1 MTRIA
6 RPTTRPP
13 TMRPPTRRWPPAKP
27 LLVALLALV
36 PALAACQPQ
45 GGHHA
50 DAAPVIRPVR
60 TITVEPVTFRMGGS
74 ATGTIEARADA
85 DLGFRI
91 AGKLIERK
99 VDVGSQVKAGDVL
112 ARLDDQDQRNALR
125 TAEANLAS
133 AKADQV
139 QARNEEVRKRELLAN
154 GNAPQAQ
161 YDAALLAMRT
171 ADAKVVATQAALQS
185 ARDRVGYTE
194 LKADR
199 DGVVT
204 TVGAEPGQVVEAGQ
218 MVVRVAQPEEREA
231 VFNVAETGIRAAP
244 KDPVID
250 VSLAGAP
257 DIVAVGRVREVS
269 PQADPVTRTHTVRI
283 ALDNPPDALRL
294 GATVV
299 GRLKQPPAPVVELPG
314 TALFEEAGRS
324 FVWLVDPKAQIVRR
338 QPVVIRPR
346 DGARDT
352 DGPVIVTEGLT
363 RGDVVV
369 TAGVHSLTE
378 GQRVRF
384 NQKIETAAAP

>member
-6 RPTTRPP
+6 RPTTRLPTLRPP
-13 TMRPPTRRWPPAKP
+13 TMWRPPAKP
-27 LLVALLALV
+27 LLVALLALA

-60 TITVEPVTFRMGGS
+60 TVTVEPVTFRMGGS

-91 AGKLIERK
+91 AGKLVERK
-99 VDVGSQVKAGDVL
+99 VDVGSLVKADDVL

-139 QARNEEVRKRELLAN
+139 QARNEEGRKRELLAN

-194 LKADR
+194 LRADR

-204 TVGAEPGQVVEAGQ
+204 TIGAEPGQVVEAGQ

-257 DIVAVGRVREVS
+257 DIVAVGRVREIS

-324 FVWLVDPKAQIVRR
+324 FVWLVDPKAQTVRR
-338 QPVVIRPR
+338 QPVVIRAR
-346 DGARDT
+346 DG

-369 TAGVHSLTE
+369 TAGVHSLSE

>member
-1 MTRIA
+1 
-6 RPTTRPP
+6 
-13 TMRPPTRRWPPAKP
+13 
-27 LLVALLALV
+27 
-36 PALAACQPQ
+36 
-45 GGHHA
+45 
-50 DAAPVIRPVR
+50 
-60 TITVEPVTFRMGGS
+60 
-74 ATGTIEARADA
+74 
-85 DLGFRI
+85 
-91 AGKLIERK
+91 
-99 VDVGSQVKAGDVL
+99 
-112 ARLDDQDQRNALR
+112 
-125 TAEANLAS
+125 
-133 AKADQV
+133 
-139 QARNEEVRKRELLAN
+139 
-154 GNAPQAQ
+154 
-161 YDAALLAMRT
+161 MRT

-194 LKADR
+194 LRADR

-204 TVGAEPGQVVEAGQ
+204 TIGAEPGQVVEAGQ

-257 DIVAVGRVREVS
+257 DIVAVGRVREIS

-324 FVWLVDPKAQIVRR
+324 FVWLVDPKAQTVRR
-338 QPVVIRPR
+338 QPVVIRAR
-346 DGARDT
+346 DG

-369 TAGVHSLTE
+369 TAGVHSLSE

>member
-1 MTRIA
+1 MSA
-6 RPTTRPP
+6 VWSRPATCWPGWTTRTSATRCGPP
-13 TMRPPTRRWPPAKP
+13 RRISPPRRPIRCRRATRRPASGNCWP
-27 LLVALLALV
+27 
-36 PALAACQPQ
+36 
-45 GGHHA
+45 
-50 DAAPVIRPVR
+50 
-60 TITVEPVTFRMGGS
+60 T
-74 ATGTIEARADA
+74 ATP
-85 DLGFRI
+85 
-91 AGKLIERK
+91 
-99 VDVGSQVKAGDVL
+99 
-112 ARLDDQDQRNALR
+112 
-125 TAEANLAS
+125 
-133 AKADQV
+133 
-139 QARNEEVRKRELLAN
+139 
-154 GNAPQAQ
+154 PQAQ

-194 LKADR
+194 LRADR

-204 TVGAEPGQVVEAGQ
+204 TIGAEPGQVVEAGQ

-244 KDPVID
+244 KDPVIE

-257 DIVAVGRVREVS
+257 DITAVGRVREIS

-324 FVWLVDPKAQIVRR
+324 FVWLVDPKAQTVRR

-369 TAGVHSLTE
+369 TAGVHSLSE

>member
-6 RPTTRPP
+6 PP
-13 TMRPPTRRWPPAKP
+13 TLAPT
-27 LLVALLALV
+27 LVLALAL
-36 PALAACQPQ
+36 ALAACEPQ
-45 GGHHA
+45 GGHQA
-50 DAAPVIRPVR
+50 DATPVIRPVR
-60 TITVEPVTFRMGGS
+60 TVTVEPVTFRMGNT

-91 AGKLIERK
+91 AGKLVERK
-99 VDVGSQVKAGDVL
+99 VDVSDQVKAGDLL

-133 AKADQV
+133 AQADQV
-139 QARNEEVRKRELLAN
+139 QARNEEARKRELLAN

-194 LKADR
+194 LRADR

-244 KDPVID
+244 KDPVIE
-250 VSLAGAP
+250 VALAGAP
-257 DIVAVGRVREVS
+257 DITATGRVREVS

-314 TALFEEAGRS
+314 TALFEEAGRT
-324 FVWLVDPKAQIVRR
+324 FVWLVDPKTQTVRR
-338 QPVVIRPR
+338 QPVVIRPG
-346 DGARDT
+346 DGAGDSA
-352 DGPVIVTEGLT
+352 GPVIVTEGLT

-369 TAGVHSLTE
+369 TAGVHSLSE
-378 GQRVRF
+378 GQRIRF

>member
-1 MTRIA
+1 MTGIA
-6 RPTTRPP
+6 RPNTWRPTTN
-13 TMRPPTRRWPPAKP
+13 P
-27 LLVALLALV
+27 LLIALLALA

-91 AGKLIERK
+91 AGKLVERK
-99 VDVGSQVKAGDVL
+99 VDVGNLVKAGDVL

-133 AKADQV
+133 AQADQV
-139 QARNEEVRKRELLAN
+139 QARNEESRKRELLAN

-194 LKADR
+194 LRADR

-204 TVGAEPGQVVEAGQ
+204 TIGAEPGQVVEAGQ

-244 KDPVID
+244 KDPVIE

-257 DIVAVGRVREVS
+257 DIAAVGRVREIS

-324 FVWLVDPKAQIVRR
+324 FVWVVDPKAQTVRR
-338 QPVVIRPR
+338 QPVVIR
-346 DGARDT
+346 ARES

-369 TAGVHSLTE
+369 TAGVHSLSE

>member
-13 TMRPPTRRWPPAKP
+13 TTNP
-27 LLVALLALV
+27 LLIALLALAPV
-36 PALAACQPQ
+36 LAACQPQ

-91 AGKLIERK
+91 AGKLVERK
-99 VDVGSQVKAGDVL
+99 VDVGSLVKAGDVL
-112 ARLDDQDQRNALR
+112 AWLDDQDQRNALR

-133 AKADQV
+133 AQADQV
-139 QARNEEVRKRELLAN
+139 QARNEESRKRELLAN

-194 LKADR
+194 LRADR

-204 TVGAEPGQVVEAGQ
+204 TIGAEPGQVVEAGQ

-244 KDPVID
+244 KDPVIE

-257 DIVAVGRVREVS
+257 DIAAVGRVREIS

-324 FVWLVDPKAQIVRR
+324 FVWVVDPKAQIVRR

-346 DGARDT
+346 DGAGDT

-363 RGDVVV
+363 RGDIVV
-369 TAGVHSLTE
+369 TAGVHSLSD
-378 GQRVRF
+378 GQRVRY

>member
-6 RPTTRPP
+6 RPT
-13 TMRPPTRRWPPAKP
+13 MRPPAMWRPPAKP
-27 LLVALLALV
+27 LLVALLALAPV
-36 PALAACQPQ
+36 LAACQPQ

-60 TITVEPVTFRMGGS
+60 TVTVEPVTFRMGGS

-99 VDVGSQVKAGDVL
+99 VDVGSLVKAADVL

-139 QARNEEVRKRELLAN
+139 QARNEEGRKRELLAN

-204 TVGAEPGQVVEAGQ
+204 TIGAEPGQVVEAGQ

-244 KDPVID
+244 KDPVIE

-257 DIVAVGRVREVS
+257 DIAAVGRVREIS

-299 GRLKQPPAPVVELPG
+299 GRLKQPPAPVVELPA

-324 FVWLVDPKAQIVRR
+324 FVWLVDPKAQTVRR

-346 DGARDT
+346 DGARET

-369 TAGVHSLTE
+369 TAGVHSLSE

>member
-13 TMRPPTRRWPPAKP
+13 TTNP
-27 LLVALLALV
+27 LLIALLALAPV
-36 PALAACQPQ
+36 LAACQPQ

-91 AGKLIERK
+91 AGKLVERK
-99 VDVGSQVKAGDVL
+99 VDVGSLVKAGDVL

-133 AKADQV
+133 AQADQV
-139 QARNEEVRKRELLAN
+139 QARNEESRKRELLAN

-194 LKADR
+194 LRADR

-204 TVGAEPGQVVEAGQ
+204 TIGAEPGQVVEAGQ

-244 KDPVID
+244 KDPVIE

-257 DIVAVGRVREVS
+257 DIAAVGRVREIS

-324 FVWLVDPKAQIVRR
+324 FVWVVDPKAQIVRR

-363 RGDVVV
+363 RGDIVV
-369 TAGVHSLTE
+369 TAGVHSLSD
-378 GQRVRF
+378 GQRVRY

>member
-6 RPTTRPP
+6 RPTMRPP
-13 TMRPPTRRWPPAKP
+13 TMWRPPAKP
-27 LLVALLALV
+27 LLVALLALA

-50 DAAPVIRPVR
+50 EAAPVIRPVR
-60 TITVEPVTFRMGGS
+60 TVTVEPVTFRMGGS

-91 AGKLIERK
+91 AGKLVERK
-99 VDVGSQVKAGDVL
+99 VDVGSLVKAGDVL

-139 QARNEEVRKRELLAN
+139 QARNEEGRKRELLAN

-171 ADAKVVATQAALQS
+171 ADAKVIATQAALQS

-194 LKADR
+194 LRADR

-204 TVGAEPGQVVEAGQ
+204 TIGAEPGQVVEAGQ

-244 KDPVID
+244 KDPVIE

-257 DIVAVGRVREVS
+257 DIAAVGRVREIS

-294 GATVV
+294 GATVI

-324 FVWLVDPKAQIVRR
+324 FVWIVDPKAQTVRR
-338 QPVVIRPR
+338 QPVVIR
-346 DGARDT
+346 AREG

-369 TAGVHSLTE
+369 TAGVHSLSE

>member
-6 RPTTRPP
+6 RPI
-13 TMRPPTRRWPPAKP
+13 MRRTPASP
-27 LLVALLALV
+27 LSIVLLAPALAL
-36 PALAACQPQ
+36 ALAACEPQ
-45 GGHHA
+45 GGHQA

-60 TITVEPVTFRMGGS
+60 TITVEPVTFRMAAS

-99 VDVGSQVKAGDVL
+99 VDVSDQVKAGDVL

-133 AKADQV
+133 AQADQV
-139 QARNEEVRKRELLAN
+139 QARNEEARKRELLAN
-154 GNAPQAQ
+154 GNTPQAQ

-194 LKADR
+194 LTADR

-231 VFNVAETGIRAAP
+231 VFNVPETGIRAAP
-244 KDPVID
+244 KDPVIE

-257 DIVAVGRVREVS
+257 DITAVGRVREVS

-314 TALFEEAGRS
+314 TALLEDAGRS
-324 FVWLVDPKAQIVRR
+324 FVWVVDPKAQTVRR

-346 DGARDT
+346 EG
-352 DGPVIVTEGLT
+352 DGPIIVTEGLA

-369 TAGVHSLTE
+369 SAGVNSLSE
-378 GQRVRF
+378 GQRIRF

>member
-6 RPTTRPP
+6 RPTTRLPAMWPP
-13 TMRPPTRRWPPAKP
+13 TMWRPPAKP
-27 LLVALLALV
+27 LLVALLALA

-60 TITVEPVTFRMGGS
+60 TVTVEPVTFRMGGS

-91 AGKLIERK
+91 AGKLVERK
-99 VDVGSQVKAGDVL
+99 VDVGSLVKAGDVL

-139 QARNEEVRKRELLAN
+139 QARNEESRKRELLAN

-161 YDAALLAMRT
+161 FDAALLAMRT

-194 LKADR
+194 LRADR

-204 TVGAEPGQVVEAGQ
+204 TIGAEPGQVVEAGQ

-257 DIVAVGRVREVS
+257 DIVAVGRVREIS

-294 GATVV
+294 GATVI

-324 FVWLVDPKAQIVRR
+324 FVWLVDPKAQTVRR
-338 QPVVIRPR
+338 QPVVIRAR
-346 DGARDT
+346 DG

-369 TAGVHSLTE
+369 TAGVHSLSE

>member
-6 RPTTRPP
+6 RPTTRLP
-13 TMRPPTRRWPPAKP
+13 TMWRPPAKP

-60 TITVEPVTFRMGGS
+60 TVTVEPVTFRMGGS

-99 VDVGSQVKAGDVL
+99 VDVGSLVKAGDVL

-139 QARNEEVRKRELLAN
+139 QARNEESRKRELLAN

-194 LKADR
+194 LRADR

-204 TVGAEPGQVVEAGQ
+204 TIGAEPGQVVEAGQ

-257 DIVAVGRVREVS
+257 DIVAVGRVREIS

-294 GATVV
+294 GATVI

-324 FVWLVDPKAQIVRR
+324 FVWLVDPKAQTVRR
-338 QPVVIRPR
+338 QPVAIRPR
-346 DGARDT
+346 DG

-369 TAGVHSLTE
+369 TAGVHSLSE

>member
-6 RPTTRPP
+6 RPTMRPP
-13 TMRPPTRRWPPAKP
+13 TMRRPPAKP

-139 QARNEEVRKRELLAN
+139 QARNEEFRKRELLAN

-194 LKADR
+194 LRADR

-257 DIVAVGRVREVS
+257 DIVAVGRVREIS

-299 GRLKQPPAPVVELPG
+299 GRLKQPPAPVVELPR

>member
-13 TMRPPTRRWPPAKP
+13 TLRPPTMWRPPAKP
-27 LLVALLALV
+27 LLVALLALA

-60 TITVEPVTFRMGGS
+60 TVTVEPVTFRMGGS

-91 AGKLIERK
+91 AGKLVERK
-99 VDVGSQVKAGDVL
+99 VDVGSLVKAGDVL

-139 QARNEEVRKRELLAN
+139 QARNEEGRKRELLAN

-194 LKADR
+194 LRADR

-204 TVGAEPGQVVEAGQ
+204 TIGAEPGQVVEAGQ

-257 DIVAVGRVREVS
+257 DIVAVGRVREIS

-324 FVWLVDPKAQIVRR
+324 FVWLVDPKAQTVRR
-338 QPVVIRPR
+338 QPVVIRAR
-346 DGARDT
+346 DG

-369 TAGVHSLTE
+369 TAGVHSLSE